1 MSGELWL
8 IRHGETEWSR
18 SGAHTGRTDI
28 PLTEAGERG
37 AVALGS
43 RLRGHVFSLVLASP
57 LQRAAE
63 TCRLAGFGGVMQL
76 EPNLLEWNYGD
87 YEGRTTNDIRSDSPN
102 WDLWRDGVLNGETIE
117 QVAARG
123 QAVIDQALEAPG
135 DVALFAHGH
144 ILRILTTC
152 WLNLPPRDA
161 RLFALGTAS
170 LSRLGYERDTR
181 VITLWNQSS
190 SYPFAFLI
198 SSTSAGTTSKRSP
211 TMP

>member
-28 PLTEAGERG
+28 PLTEEGVRR
-37 AVALGS
+37 AVALRS
-43 RLRGHVFSLVLASP
+43 HLAGHEFSLVLSSP

-63 TCRLAGFGGVMQL
+63 TCRLAGFGDVMQL

-87 YEGRTTNDIRSDSPN
+87 YEGRTTNEIRKDAPN
-102 WDLWRDGVLNGETIE
+102 WDLWRDGVSHGETIE

-123 QAVIDQALEAPG
+123 RAVIERALKARG

-152 WLNLPPRDA
+152 WLDLPPQDA

-181 VITLWNQSS
+181 VIALWN
-190 SYPFAFLI
+190 L
-198 SSTSAGTTSKRSP
+198 SAG
-211 TMP
+211 